1 MENNTAENTA
11 TLLTTE
17 PFLVAAI
24 VEVLRRDME
33 AIELLLK
40 KDNLFSKT

>member
-1 MENNTAENTA
+1 MENKTADNTA

-17 PFLVAAI
+17 PFLVTAI

-40 KDNLFSKT
+40 KENFFSTN

>member
-1 MENNTAENTA
+1 MENKTADNTA

-17 PFLVAAI
+17 PFLVTAI
-24 VEVLRRDME
+24 VEVLRRDTE

-40 KDNLFSKT
+40 KENFFSTN